1 MKKPALT
8 LIQWIALVGMVV
20 IGLLGGTGIWFI
32 SQKLNDAQGAVQ
44 TEDSQLRK
52 LLGERYLP
60 SAENIGALEGN
71 NKVLQA
77 AIDLL
82 QQRLQAP
89 GNKLGDVKEQNPVL
103 FKQQLAETLRSLSD
117 LAVKNNVRIDPGVAN
132 FGFSNYQNNN
142 PTEPATRVL
151 GKQLIGI
158 QEVLTE
164 LFKVRVTSLNAVR
177 RTFDENGPGSMPGG
191 ASPQPSP
198 GGGGPGAGSEALRA
212 RIITSG
218 AGFYTVYP
226 LEFEFTGS
234 EEALRDFISG
244 LGTSPYVL
252 ITRFVVVNS
261 VRANPPRLDDLA
273 HTLDGLT
280 KKPTFVVAMGH
291 DDVHVRIRI
300 DLIDWTGASASKEAA
315 GGKAGSRK

>member
-1 MKKPALT
+1 MKKPSLT
-8 LIQWIALVGMVV
+8 LIQWIALVGMIV
-20 IGLLGGTGIWFI
+20 IGLLGGGGIWFL

-52 LLGERYLP
+52 LTGERYLP
-60 SAENIGALEGN
+60 SAENIEALEGN

-82 QQRLQAP
+82 QQRLQSP
-89 GNKLGDVKEQNPVL
+89 GNKLDDVKEQNPVL

-117 LAVKNNVRIDPGVAN
+117 LAVKNNVRVDPGVAN

-151 GKQLIGI
+151 GKQLVGI

-191 ASPQPSP
+191 AQSAAP
-198 GGGGPGAGSEALRA
+198 GGSGAGAGSEALRA

-218 AGFYTVYP
+218 GGFYTVYP

-234 EEALRDFISG
+234 EETLRDFLSS

-300 DLIDWTGASASKEAA
+300 DLIDWTGAPASKEAA
-315 GGKAGSRK
+315 GGKAASKK

>member
-1 MKKPALT
+1 MKKPSLT
-8 LIQWIALVGMVV
+8 LIQWIALLGMIV
-20 IGLLGGTGIWFI
+20 IGLLGGVGIWFLY
-32 SQKLNDAQGAVQ
+32 QKLSDAQGAVQ
-44 TEDSQLRK
+44 AEDSQLRH
-52 LLGERYLP
+52 LMSGRYLP
-60 SAENIGALEGN
+60 STENIDALEGN

-82 QQRLQAP
+82 QQRLQSP
-89 GNKLGDVKEQNPVL
+89 GDKLGDVKEQNPVL

-142 PTEPATRVL
+142 PTEPATRIL

-177 RTFDENGPGSMPGG
+177 RTFDENGPGAIPAGGQPPTPGAG
-191 ASPQPSP
+191 AA
-198 GGGGPGAGSEALRA
+198 GGPGGEALRA
-212 RIITSG
+212 RILTPGS
-218 AGFYTVYP
+218 GFYTVYP

-234 EEALRDFISG
+234 EETLRDFLSG

-261 VRANPPRLDDLA
+261 VRANPPRLDDLS

-300 DLIDWTGASASKEAA
+300 DLIDWTGTPASKEAA
-315 GGKAGSRK
+315 GGKSGSKK